1 MQRRRLWAHLAL
13 LVPVLLTLGAFV
25 ALARVGYSKAW
36 SVVYVVLTGLVL
48 IGGYVRQRILARDQP
63 RKA

>member
-1 MQRRRLWAHLAL
+1 M
-13 LVPVLLTLGAFV
+13 PVLLTLGAFV